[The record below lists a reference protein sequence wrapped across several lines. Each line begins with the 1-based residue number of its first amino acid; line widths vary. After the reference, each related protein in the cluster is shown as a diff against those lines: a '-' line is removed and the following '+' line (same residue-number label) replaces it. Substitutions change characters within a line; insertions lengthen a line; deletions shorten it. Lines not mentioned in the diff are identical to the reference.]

1 MSVFLNKYSSNVDP
15 YVCGYVH
22 ACLLMLMSMNEWM
35 CLCLCMYNNF
45 LYLIDTNHD
54 DFVRT

>member
-22 ACLLMLMSMNEWM
+22 ACLLMLMSMNE
-35 CLCLCMYNNF
+35 
-45 LYLIDTNHD
+45 
-54 DFVRT
+54 